1 MKTVYRCNGC
11 GFEQGKWFGKCPS
24 CKEFDTAVE
33 VTLDSTRKGKV
44 SSQTFSS
51 ATMIS
56 LKDVKETKK
65 TRLSSGIHELDRV
78 LGGGIVTGS
87 YMLLAGEPGA
97 GKTTLASE
105 VVIHLDNDNKKV
117 AYFSGE
123 ESPEQLKM
131 RFERLGN
138 LSKDPNFMISNE
150 VSVERISKTITEE
163 SFDLVVIDSIQTMF
177 SEQIEGAPGSLS
189 QVREAGGALMRA
201 AKSTGTAVLVIGQVI
216 KSGEIAGPR
225 TLEHMVDAVLTFEGD
240 RREQYRILRGV
251 KNRFGSTDEIGV
263 FEMTSEGLL
272 GVSDPSAVFV
282 DQEDQ
287 YLSGS
292 ALTVLIEGSRPVLV
306 EIQALAN
313 SSQAPQ
319 PTRAVRGFDQKRAQ
333 MLLAVLQR
341 HCSLRVSSYDI
352 YINVSGG
359 LKIDDPG
366 ADLAVCLAV
375 ASAIEQKTV
384 KEGSV
389 AFGEVSL
396 LGKVRNASQTER
408 RKNEA
413 SRLGYTPLAGSGNL
427 SEIIKK
433 YLS

>member
-1 MKTVYRCNGC
+1 MKTLYRCNGC
-11 GFEQGKWFGKCPS
+11 GYSQAKWFGKCPD
-24 CKEFDTAVE
+24 CKQFDTAIE
-33 VTLDSTRKGKV
+33 TNQESTRKGK
-44 SSQTFSS
+44 SSAQSFSS
-51 ATMIS
+51 ADLIS
-56 LKDVKETKK
+56 ISDIEKTDKK
-65 TRLSSGIHELDRV
+65 RTTTTVSELDRV
-78 LGGGIVTGS
+78 LGGGMVDGS
-87 YMLLAGEPGA
+87 YIILVGEPGA

-105 VVIHLDNDNKKV
+105 VVIGLDRDQKKV

-138 LSKDPNFMISNE
+138 LADNPQFLVSNE
-150 VSVERISKTITEE
+150 VSAERVAQTIE
-163 SFDLVVIDSIQTMF
+163 SENFDLVVVDSIQTMF
-177 SEQIEGAPGSLS
+177 SEQLEAAPGSLS
-189 QVREAGGALMRA
+189 QVRECGGLLMRT
-201 AKSTGTAVLVIGQVI
+201 AKKTGTTIILIGQVI

-225 TLEHMVDAVLTFEGD
+225 TLEHMVDAVLSFEGD

-263 FEMTSEGLL
+263 FEMTGSGLV
-272 GVSDPSAVFV
+272 GVSDPSDIFL
-282 DQEDQ
+282 DTEDES
-287 YLSGS
+287 LPGA

-319 PTRAVRGFDQKRAQ
+319 PIRAVRGFDQKRAQ

-341 HCSLRVSSYDI
+341 HCKMRISSYDI

-375 ASAIEQKTV
+375 ASAIEDRPV
-384 KEGSV
+384 KPSLV

-396 LGKVRNASQTER
+396 LGRCRQARQAER
-408 RKNEA
+408 RVKETE
-413 SRLGYTPLAGSGNL
+413 RLGYRGLSGSGNL
-427 SEIIKK
+427 SDLISDS
-433 YLS
+433 LS